1 MSRTTSDFGA
11 RLPDI
16 MLVGAAKSGTTSI
29 AHQFTRH
36 PGVFL
41 PMAKKEPHFFS
52 FNEEPPP
59 YTDKDFVRTLVWKR
73 KDYDSLYDPA
83 APNVRIADCSTSYLY
98 RHSVAIP
105 HILRTYGPKAVE
117 LNMSAILRDPV
128 ERAYSHWLYLVRN
141 GHEDLSFEQVID
153 PATVERRKMQRW
165 GFDYLGYGLYAEA
178 VEKFQAAFPTFKA
191 YLLEDLK
198 DLQGTFDDICDRAG
212 LEHIEV
218 EKVQANPGGIPKS
231 RWLVRTIR
239 RNPVIRSLS
248 HMLPSGM
255 RNSVRAKRD
264 GMLKQALDRPEMPR
278 AARDMLNAFYGPDV
292 ERLSAAIGRDLSHWC
307 AK

>member
-1 MSRTTSDFGA
+1 MLRSTSETTT
-11 RLPDI
+11 RLPDL

-36 PGVFL
+36 PRVFL
-41 PMAKKEPHFFS
+41 PMNKKEPHFFS

-59 YTDKDFVRTLVWKR
+59 YTDKAFVRTLVWKL
-73 KDYDSLYDPA
+73 KDYVALYVS
-83 APNVRIADCSTSYLY
+83 APPNARIADCSTSYLY
-98 RHSVAIP
+98 RHHTAVP
-105 HILRTYGPKAVE
+105 HILRTYGSRAVE

-141 GHEDLSFEQVID
+141 GHEDLSFEEAIA
-153 PATVERRKMQRW
+153 PATVERRKKERW

-178 VEKFQAAFPTFKA
+178 VGNFTSAFPSFKV

-212 LEHIEV
+212 LEHFEV
-218 EKVQANPGGIPKS
+218 EKVQSNPGGIPKS

-239 RNPVIRSLS
+239 RNPIVRSFS

-278 AARDMLNAFYGPDV
+278 AARDILNAYYRADV
-292 ERLSAAIGRDLSHWC
+292 ERLSATIGRDLGHWC
-307 AK
+307 SK

>member
-1 MSRTTSDFGA
+1 MEIKLGDRTT

-52 FNEEPPP
+52 FNEEKPP
-59 YTDKDFVRTLVWKR
+59 YEDKDFVKTLIWKPQ
-73 KDYDSLYDPA
+73 DYAALYRPA
-83 APNVRIADCSTSYLY
+83 PADALIADCSTSYLY
-98 RHSVAIP
+98 RHRTAIP
-105 HILRTYGPKAVE
+105 HLLRVYGSKAQA
-117 LNMSAILRDPV
+117 LSMSAILRDPV

-141 GHEDLSFEQVID
+141 GHEGLPFEKALDPEVI
-153 PATVERRKMQRW
+153 AKRKKQRW

-178 VEKFQAAFPTFKA
+178 VERFRSTFPAFKV

-198 DLQGTFDDICDRAG
+198 DPQWTFDDICDRAG
-212 LEHIEV
+212 IGRIEV
-218 EKVQANPGGIPKS
+218 EMVQSNPGGIPKN
-231 RWLVRTIR
+231 RMFVRTIR
-239 RNPVIRSLS
+239 RNPLIRSLS
-248 HMLPSGM
+248 HLLPDSLRSSM
-255 RNSVRAKRD
+255 RAKRD
-264 GMLKQALDRPEMPR
+264 GMLKQALERPEMPQQAR
-278 AARDMLNAFYGPDV
+278 AMLNAYYREDV
-292 ERLSAAIGRDLSHWC
+292 ERLSGIIGRDLSKWC

>member
-1 MSRTTSDFGA
+1 MSKESSDGRG
-11 RLPDI
+11 RLPSL

-59 YTDKDFVRTLVWKR
+59 YTDKAFVRTLVWQR
-73 KDYDSLYDPA
+73 QDYDALYTA
-83 APNVRIADCSTSYLY
+83 APEGARIADCSTSYLY
-98 RHSVAIP
+98 RHTTAIP
-105 HILRTYGPKAVE
+105 HILRTYGTHAAD
-117 LNMSAILRDPV
+117 LSMSAILRDPV

-141 GHEDLSFEQVID
+141 GREDLSFEEAID
-153 PATVERRKMQRW
+153 PATVERRKKMRW
-165 GFDYLGYGLYAEA
+165 GFDYLGYGLYADA
-178 VEKFQAAFPTFKA
+178 VEKFMAAFPSFKV

-212 LEHIEV
+212 LERIET
-218 EKVQANPGGIPKS
+218 EKVQANPGGVPKN

-239 RNPVIRSLS
+239 RNPIIRSMS
-248 HMLPSGM
+248 HLLPSGM

-264 GMLKQALDRPEMPR
+264 SMLKQALDRPEMPR
-278 AARDMLNAFYGPDV
+278 NARDMLNAYYRADV
-292 ERLSAAIGRDLSHWC
+292 EKLSGTIGRDLGHWC
-307 AK
+307 IK